1 MKKVNL
7 FFSML
12 AVMVLAACSGD
23 DDGNSTPMSDL
34 TLNLANLEALEN
46 GFEYEGWIM
55 VNGTPQSTGT
65 FTNPSASQ
73 TFSVP
78 TADLEIATAFILSIE
93 SDNDPAPSD
102 TKILSG
108 DFVGNANSATLS
120 LENQVPGVLSIG
132 GEFFLAT
139 PTDNIE
145 DNNEAGIWFMSAPGV
160 AGLTNLPALG
170 TGWRYEGWVVVDGI
184 ALSTGRFSSAS
195 GNDESSFFSG
205 NDNDPPPF
213 PGEDFLATGVPIDGL
228 TFPLDLRN
236 QMVVVSIEPQPDDSP
251 NPFSLKPLTATTGTA
266 VGSSNTYTMTLNNAS
281 FPSGTVTR

>member
-7 FFSML
+7 FLSML
-12 AVMVLAACSGD
+12 AVMVLVACSGD
-23 DDGNSTPMSDL
+23 DDGTSTPMSDL
-34 TLNLANLEALEN
+34 TLNLANLDPLDN

-65 FTNPSASQ
+65 FTNPNSTQ

-102 TKILSG
+102 TKILKG
-108 DFVGNANSATLS
+108 DFVGNANLTNLTF
-120 LENQVPGVLSIG
+120 ENQVPGILSMG

-139 PTDNIE
+139 PTDNVP
-145 DNNEAGIWFMSAPGV
+145 DNNESGIWFMSEPGV

-170 TGWRYEGWVVVDGI
+170 PGWKYEGWVVVDGVV
-184 ALSTGRFSSAS
+184 LSTGKFSSAT

-205 NDNDPPPF
+205 DANDAPPF

-236 QMVVVSIEPQPDDSP
+236 QMVVVSIEPQPDNSTA
-251 NPFSLKPLTATTGTA
+251 PFSLKPLTANTGDA
-266 VGSSNTYTMTLNNAS
+266 IGSADTYTMTLNNAS